1 MAGAVTGAGS
11 RRGER
16 APLPAL
22 TAADLACAPIIR
34 RALVLC
40 EYRDASNDAMIGGPW
55 RLSGA

>member
-1 MAGAVTGAGS
+1 VAGAVTGAGS

-22 TAADLACAPIIR
+22 TAADLACAAIR
-34 RALVLC
+34 RAPVLC
-40 EYRDASNDAMIGGPW
+40 EYRDASNDAMIDGPW